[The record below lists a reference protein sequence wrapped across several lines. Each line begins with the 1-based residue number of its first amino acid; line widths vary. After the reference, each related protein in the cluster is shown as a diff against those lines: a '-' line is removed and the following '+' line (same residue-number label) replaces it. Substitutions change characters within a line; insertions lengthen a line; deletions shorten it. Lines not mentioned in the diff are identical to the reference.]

1 MKKKS
6 CQQNNSND
14 CIAIKLSNKCEHNQN
29 AIKRIALNNEWERTV
44 FRFASHVVELTTHWL
59 QWFCLILFFC
69 WNENEICISRWIRD
83 NLSLAMSLDDS
94 LEWLFSSSSL
104 FYNRMAL
111 RTIEIR
117 VKMSQSIDPQVH
129 SVKTIEFKALVLVDN
144 SFPGIRV
151 VSRKFL

>member
-1 MKKKS
+1 
-6 CQQNNSND
+6 
-14 CIAIKLSNKCEHNQN
+14 
-29 AIKRIALNNEWERTV
+29 
-44 FRFASHVVELTTHWL
+44 
-59 QWFCLILFFC
+59 
-69 WNENEICISRWIRD
+69 
-83 NLSLAMSLDDS
+83 
-94 LEWLFSSSSL
+94 
-104 FYNRMAL
+104 MAL